1 MPAAKELPPGGAVEG
16 AAVNAVANAA
26 KLASAG
32 NGVAAAAPV
41 SPTSTSLDRHY
52 DRVLAQLGTLISGR
66 SRGDGRAWEWEH
78 AMEVMALCLERAGL
92 VEAAAEEEEATSPSS
107 PPPSSSRSVS
117 KNQLNKLRVIHVTGT
132 KGKGS
137 TCAMTESILRS
148 SGYSTGLF
156 TSPHLWDV
164 RERIR
169 VNGRPV
175 DKRVFITAFDD
186 LWGKL
191 EAKARR

>member
-1 MPAAKELPPGGAVEG
+1 MSTAGRRRRLHLLLLLPR
-16 AAVNAVANAA
+16 
-26 KLASAG
+26 L
-32 NGVAAAAPV
+32 
-41 SPTSTSLDRHY
+41 SLF
-52 DRVLAQLGTLISGR
+52 
-66 SRGDGRAWEWEH
+66 
-78 AMEVMALCLERAGL
+78 
-92 VEAAAEEEEATSPSS
+92 
-107 PPPSSSRSVS
+107 RSVS
-117 KNQLNKLRVIHVTGT
+117 KNQLNKLRIIHVTGT

-186 LWGKL
+186 LWASWKP
-191 EAKARR
+191 RRTRGWACLLISSS